1 MDGNAKVAE
10 KTVRYLRIND
20 AIGRLSGSVGALER
34 FIGEVSGSEISKDGN
49 VPDSASF
56 KDIYSAAEGRL
67 DEIKGRITDATS
79 NLRELIEG

>member
-49 VPDSASF
+49 VPASASF

-67 DEIKGRITDATS
+67 DEIKGRISDATG